1 MGALLSHFLSNVDN
15 VYKYLYTRPVS
26 EKPIFWV
33 ASSLDDVRSFPEDA
47 RRLAGH
53 FLHLVQQGLE
63 PPDLKP
69 MVIVGQ
75 GVYEIRIHTRVEHRV
90 FYLAKFSEGYRFGK
104 ATVQAVGQG
113 TRQSTRSGIKGG
125 GL

>member
-1 MGALLSHFLSNVDN
+1 MNVNSRGHNLDTRLEHHFLKIKHPPGLKNPMGALLSHFLSNVDN

-33 ASSLDDVRSFPEDA
+33 ASSLDDVRSFPE
-47 RRLAGH
+47 
-53 FLHLVQQGLE
+53 
-63 PPDLKP
+63 
-69 MVIVGQ
+69 
-75 GVYEIRIHTRVEHRV
+75 
-90 FYLAKFSEGYRFGK
+90 
-104 ATVQAVGQG
+104 QG

>member
-33 ASSLDDVRSFPEDA
+33 ASSLDNVRSFPEDA

-69 MVIVGQ
+69 MVTVGQ
-75 GVYEIRIHTRVEHRV
+75 GVYEIRFHMRVEHRV
-90 FYLAKFSEGYRFGK
+90 FYLAKFSK
-104 ATVQAVGQG
+104 
-113 TRQSTRSGIKGG
+113 GIYVFHDFQKKKSNRVSE
-125 GL
+125 